1 MESIRDSLSEE
12 LVKMTEECEKLRSEV
27 ALLPR
32 IKAEL
37 DSLKVR
43 HSAALELMGE
53 RDEQVVQ
60 ESDDKETKPND
71 SIRKDQ
77 SDNNSANSIV
87 NRLSCLFFALGAIK
101 SISHFHVTSNYNTSL
116 D

>member
-1 MESIRDSLSEE
+1 MSPVMGRWRWCLASMELIRDSLSEE

-37 DSLKVR
+37 DALKVR

-53 RDEQVVQ
+53 RDEQLEELRADIV
-60 ESDDKETKPND
+60 DLKEVYREQVNLLVNKIQKGS
-71 SIRKDQ
+71 SINVD
-77 SDNNSANSIV
+77 
-87 NRLSCLFFALGAIK
+87 
-101 SISHFHVTSNYNTSL
+101 
-116 D
+116 